1 MLFALTFVF
10 GAWCL
15 QQMPELPSCYWAFLL
30 VPTFLLA
37 VFFRRLPVFRTAYL
51 VLFGVLA
58 GYFWALVMAQYRLA
72 DALPTAWE
80 TKAIQIEGVVA
91 SLPQQLERG
100 ERFEFD
106 VENVLSPQE
115 AAQNVVPKHISITQ
129 YHNDAFGGNVAN
141 EVKANHFH
149 AGERWRL
156 TVKLKRPHGTV
167 NPHGFDFEVWALE
180 RNIRAVGSIKH
191 ADQLIQNFVFR
202 PSYLLEAAREK
213 IHIRMHQVLADK
225 PYAGVLE
232 ALAIGDE
239 SGILQQ
245 DWQVFLR
252 TGVNHLMSIS
262 GLHITMLA
270 GLAYSLVAVIWRR
283 SEQLVLLLPTRKA
296 AVLAGAILAMLY
308 ALVAGF
314 SVPSQRTLYMLAV
327 MAWAVWSGRQ
337 IALTRV
343 LAYTLLVVV
352 ALDPWL
358 VLAPGFWLSFGAVAL
373 MGFAL
378 GARLARPHWLREA
391 VHTQWAVTLGLI
403 PLLLVLFQQV
413 SIISPLA
420 NAIAIPLVSLVVV
433 PLTLFGALFPVDAA
447 LHLAHWVMAWCMNML
462 VWMASFPLSTWQQH
476 APPSWTLP
484 IAILGIMWALM
495 PRGFPLS
502 YLGLLGLLPML
513 LIMPKRPA
521 QGAMHVAVLD
531 VGQGLAV
538 VVQTQHHD
546 FLYDTGPKYSS
557 QSDSGSRII
566 VPYLRGE
573 GVRQLD
579 GMVVSHN
586 DADHSGGMLSVLSQI
601 PVKWLASSFPAD
613 AEVLGNQK
621 HLPCFAGQ
629 AWQWDGVHFEMLHP
643 SFGSYENTE
652 IKDNNRSCV
661 LRISSLYGSLLL
673 VGDIEKESEAELL
686 ENEMDKLGSDVLVV
700 PHHGSKTSS
709 TPEFIAA
716 VNPQVSIFTVGY
728 LNRFGHPK
736 TQIWNR
742 YQQAQSRLFR
752 SDQDGAVLIDF
763 AAKNSSLN
771 TAKPNIPISNTP
783 DASISG
789 IQVTPWRH
797 ANLHYWYTQ

>member
-15 QQMPELPSCYWAFLL
+15 QQMPELPGVYWAFLL
-30 VPTFLLA
+30 VPTFFLA
-37 VFFRRLPVFRTAYL
+37 VFFRRLPVFRTVYL
-51 VLFGVLA
+51 TLFGLLA
-58 GYFWALVMAQYRLA
+58 GYFWALMIAQHRLA
-72 DALPTAWE
+72 DALPKEWE
-80 TKAIQIEGVVA
+80 TKTIQIEGVVA

-106 VENVLSPQE
+106 VERVLFPQQ
-115 AAQNVVPKHISITQ
+115 AVQGAVPQHISITQ
-129 YHNDAFGGNVAN
+129 YHNDAFGGNAAS
-141 EVKANHFH
+141 EVKSNQFH

-191 ADQLIQNFVFR
+191 ADQLMQNFVFR
-202 PSYLLEAAREK
+202 PSYVVEATREK
-213 IHIRMHQVLADK
+213 IHMRMHQVLAGK

-239 SGILQQ
+239 SGILQH

-270 GLAYSLVAVIWRR
+270 GLAYGFVAAIWRR
-283 SEQLVLLLPTRKA
+283 NESLVLILPTRKA
-296 AVLAGAILAMLY
+296 AVLAGAIVAMLY

-327 MAWAVWSGRQ
+327 MAWSVWSGRQ

-352 ALDPWL
+352 VLDPWS
-358 VLAPGFWLSFGAVAL
+358 VLSPGFWLSFGAVAL
-373 MGFAL
+373 MAFAL

-391 VHTQWAVTLGLI
+391 VSTQWAVTLGLV

-433 PLTLFGALFPVDAA
+433 PLTLLGALFPIDAA
-447 LHLAHWVMAWCMNML
+447 LHLAHAVMSWCMQML
-462 VWMASFPLSTWQQH
+462 IWMASFPLSTWQQH
-476 APPSWTLP
+476 APPGWTLP
-484 IAILGIMWALM
+484 IATLGIMWVLM
-495 PRGFPLS
+495 PRGFPLR

-513 LIMPKRPA
+513 LIVPKRPEP
-521 QGAMHVAVLD
+521 GAMHVAVLD

-538 VVQTQHHD
+538 AIQTQHYD

-573 GVRQLD
+573 GIRQLD

-586 DADHSGGMLSVLSQI
+586 DADHSGGMVSVLSQM
-601 PVKWLASSFPAD
+601 PVKWLASSLPAD
-613 AEVLGNQK
+613 ATTLGTQK
-621 HLPCFAGQ
+621 HFPCFAGQ
-629 AWQWDGVHFEMLHP
+629 SWQWDGVRFEMIHP
-643 SFGSYENTE
+643 SFGSYADTE

-661 LRISSLYGSLLL
+661 LHITSLYGSLLL
-673 VGDIEKESEAELL
+673 VGDIEKPAEAELL
-686 ENEMDKLGSDVLVV
+686 ESEADKLASDVLVV

-709 TPEFIAA
+709 TMDFITA

-736 TQIWNR
+736 AEIWRR
-742 YQQAQSRLFR
+742 YQQTQSRLFR
-752 SDQDGAVLIDF
+752 SDQDGAILLDYSAGAF
-763 AAKNSSLN
+763 SSDEAKSSLSKSN
-771 TAKPNIPISNTP
+771 SPETTVPN
-783 DASISG
+783 
-789 IQVTPWRH
+789 IQVTPWRYV
-797 ANLHYWYTQ
+797 NLHYWYAE

>member
-1 MLFALTFVF
+1 MLFALTFVL

-15 QQMPELPSCYWAFLL
+15 QQMPELPSVYWAFLL
-30 VPTFLLA
+30 VPALFIAIL
-37 VFFRRLPVFRTAYL
+37 FRQLPIFRVIYL
-51 VLFGVLA
+51 GLFGLLA
-58 GYFWALVMAQYRLA
+58 GYFWALLVAQHRLA
-72 DALPTAWE
+72 DELPTAWE

-106 VENVLSPQE
+106 VEKVLSPQD
-115 AAQNVVPKHISITQ
+115 AIQRVVPKHISITQ

-141 EVKANHFH
+141 EVKTNRFH

-156 TVKLKRPHGTV
+156 TVKLKRPHGTA

-191 ADQLIQNFVFR
+191 ADELVQNFVFR
-202 PSYLLEAAREK
+202 PKYLVEAAREK
-213 IHIRMHQVLADK
+213 IHTRMQQVLGDK

-270 GLAYSLVAVIWRR
+270 GLAYGLVAAIWRR
-283 SEQLVLLLPTRKA
+283 SESLVLCLPTRKA
-296 AVLAGAILAMLY
+296 AVVAGAIIALLY

-343 LAYTLLVVV
+343 LAYTLFIVVL
-352 ALDPWL
+352 LDPWS
-358 VLAPGFWLSFGAVAL
+358 VLAAGFWLSFGAVAI

-378 GARLARPHWLREA
+378 GARLARPHWLSEA

-433 PLTLFGALFPVDAA
+433 PLTLLGAMLPVDSA
-447 LHLAHWVMAWCMNML
+447 LHLAHWVMAWCMKL
-462 VWMASFPLSTWQQH
+462 LIWMASFPLSTWQQH

-484 IAILGIMWALM
+484 VAILGVMWTLM
-495 PRGFPLS
+495 PRGFPLR
-502 YLGLLGLLPML
+502 YLGLFGLLPML
-513 LIMPKRPA
+513 LIVPKRPA
-521 QGAMHVAVLD
+521 QGEMHVAVLD

-546 FLYDTGPKYSS
+546 LLYDTGPKYSS

-573 GVRQLD
+573 GIRQLD
-579 GMVVSHN
+579 GLVVSHN
-586 DADHSGGMLSVLSQI
+586 DADHSGGMVSVLSQV
-601 PVKWLASSFPAD
+601 PVKWLASSLPDD
-613 AEVLGNQK
+613 APELTQQK
-621 HLPCFAGQ
+621 HLHCFAGQ
-629 AWQWDGVHFEMLHP
+629 NWLWDGVHFEVLHP
-643 SFGSYENTE
+643 SLESYENTA

-661 LRISSLYGSLLL
+661 LRISNAYGSVLLA
-673 VGDIEKESEAELL
+673 GDIEKQAEAELL
-686 ENEMDKLGSDVLVV
+686 ENASDSLASDILVV

-709 TPEFIAA
+709 TLDFIAA
-716 VNPQVSIFTVGY
+716 VNPQVAIFTMGY
-728 LNRFGHPK
+728 RNRFGHPK
-736 TQIWNR
+736 ADVVNR
-742 YQQAQSRLFR
+742 YQQAQSRLYR
-752 SDQDGAVLIDF
+752 SDQDGAILIDF
-763 AAKNSSLN
+763 TAKNTSTN
-771 TAKPNIPISNTP
+771 PKIQHHYAMQIS
-783 DASISG
+783 
-789 IQVTPWRH
+789 PWRRTSP
-797 ANLHYWYTQ
+797 HYWYAEK